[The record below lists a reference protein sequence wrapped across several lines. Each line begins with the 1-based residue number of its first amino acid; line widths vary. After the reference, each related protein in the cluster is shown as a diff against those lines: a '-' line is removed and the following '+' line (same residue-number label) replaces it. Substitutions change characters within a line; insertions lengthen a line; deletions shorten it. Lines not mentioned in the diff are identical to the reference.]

1 MIYTVRINNK
11 EYEVEVERGKANLLK
26 TTEVSA
32 PAPVAT
38 APVATPQTVAPVQQ
52 VAPAPKD
59 GANTIKAPMPGII
72 LDIKAAPGTSVKRG
86 DVVLILEAMKMENE
100 ITAPVDGVVSQVLV
114 TKGSSVATGD
124 SLITYQ

>member
-32 PAPVAT
+32 P